1 MSNNLLDVFSKLR
14 NGQAIQARLQWLEDR
29 IFWLGELNR
38 SDLVIRFS
46 VSLQQASSDIKLYQK
61 LAPKNMLYNAS
72 KKIYFNSDDFCPL
85 FPKNHNLWLAANN
98 FENKTL
104 RSIQCVPVAP
114 IKRSISDNV
123 LMSVSRSYLHRIPI
137 SILYQSMKNDLP
149 TWRTICPHTIVETE
163 IRWHIRAWV
172 ANKRTFTDI
181 VPGRILDV
189 KEEANTEWVGSEA
202 DTNWNTKVD
211 IILEPS
217 SQLSDSQRA
226 IVERDYQM
234 ENGCLI
240 IEMRECLVY
249 YQLSSMYLVDAVREL
264 QGEPGDRNF
273 GVAVKNWQDLL
284 KYVKGTSK

>member
-1 MSNNLLDVFSKLR
+1 MSNNPLDVFSRFR

-38 SDLVIRFS
+38 SDLVSRFS
-46 VSLQQASSDIKLYQK
+46 ISLQQASSDIKLYQE
-61 LAPKNMLYNAS
+61 LAPKNMLYNGS
-72 KKIYFNSDDFCPL
+72 KKIYFKSDNFCPL
-85 FPKNHNLWLAANN
+85 FPKDHKLWLATND

-104 RSIQCVPVAP
+104 RSIQCVPVKP
-114 IKRSISDNV
+114 IKRSISDLV

-137 SILYQSMKNDLP
+137 SILYQSMKNDVP
-149 TWRTICPHTIVETE
+149 TSKTICPHTIVETE
-163 IRWHIRAWV
+163 IRWHIRAWD
-172 ANKRTFTDI
+172 ADKRTFTDI

-189 KEEANTEWVGSEA
+189 REDMDTEWIGSEA
-202 DTNWNTKVD
+202 DTSWNTKVE

-217 SQLSDSQRA
+217 SKLSVSQRA

-240 IEMRECLVY
+240 IEIRECLVY

-264 QGEPGDRNF
+264 QGEPADRNF

-284 KYVKGTSK
+284 KYVKGSSQ